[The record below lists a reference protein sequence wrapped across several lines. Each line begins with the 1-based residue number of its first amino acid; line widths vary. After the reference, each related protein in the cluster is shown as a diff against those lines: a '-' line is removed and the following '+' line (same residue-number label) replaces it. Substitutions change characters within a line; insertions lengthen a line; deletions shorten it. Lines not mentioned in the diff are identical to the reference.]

1 VSIDSDGFYKL
12 IRKNPDSPKVEKP
25 KEPKKVKWPK
35 YEKGSWKATTLKF
48 LRKAFVP
55 KTSVDF
61 HFTKTDNLVVALG
74 SKKKPKVIKFNNRL
88 DLVKLKAMSK
98 EYDEARVLISAGNGE
113 YLSMSVKSYI
123 KLCDIDRMHLTFKLD
138 AYYDDES
145 TCNVYEAQHT
155 FMNINELAWF
165 IIHHR
170 HCIEGVYDVQAECYG
185 FADYSFRFKIMVIH
199 NNHEVETF
207 KGDMNDFM
215 KKYNL
220 KLF

>member
-1 VSIDSDGFYKL
+1 MI
-12 IRKNPDSPKVEKP
+12 
-25 KEPKKVKWPK
+25 
-35 YEKGSWKATTLKF
+35 A
-48 LRKAFVP
+48 
-55 KTSVDF
+55 
-61 HFTKTDNLVVALG
+61 
-74 SKKKPKVIKFNNRL
+74 
-88 DLVKLKAMSK
+88 
-98 EYDEARVLISAGNGE
+98 
-113 YLSMSVKSYI
+113 
-123 KLCDIDRMHLTFKLD
+123 C
-138 AYYDDES
+138 